1 MFHTWWPG
9 VSIINP
15 AVNATLRG
23 QGERGW
29 FGWYANPRVEEAAA
43 QWLLAATEAEQ
54 KSLADLIQ
62 RESFENAPILPLGQF
77 FIATAYRS
85 GLSGFVKG
93 NAPYPWNIK
102 RG

>member
-1 MFHTWWPG
+1 

-23 QGERGW
+23 LGSGGW
-29 FGWYANPRVEEAAA
+29 FGWYANPRVEEAAG
-43 QWLLAATEAEQ
+43 QWLLAETEAEQ
-54 KSLADLIQ
+54 KRLADVIQ

-77 FIATAYRS
+77 FIASAYRT
-85 GLSGFVKG
+85 GLSGFVPG
-93 NAPYPWNIK
+93 TGAYPWNIR